1 MKALGVSILLLLAI
15 TASFSKWML
24 IASYAL
30 NKSYIAA
37 ELCVN
42 KAKPKSCCA
51 GKCYLTRQMN
61 KEESGSSDNSTVL
74 KSKTGIEVISSKS
87 FFSSLQVAA
96 TYSNTS
102 YVVMSDNR
110 QITMPRSIFH
120 PPGA

>member
-1 MKALGVSILLLLAI
+1 MKAFGVSILLLLTI

-30 NKSYIAA
+30 NKSYISA

-51 GKCYLTRQMN
+51 GKCYLTKQMN
-61 KEESGSSDNSTVL
+61 KEESGSDNNTVL

-87 FFSSLQVAA
+87 FFSNVQVAA
-96 TYSNTS
+96 TYSNTI
-102 YVVMSDNR
+102 YRVFSDNR
-110 QITMPRSIFH
+110 QINMPRSFFH
-120 PPGA
+120 PPGV